1 MLREI
6 NDVASVISLR
16 LTCGAFAVYLQLT
29 VHESIAGRLRTNFG
43 SASTTILDTEREMC
57 RQKRIEK
64 MCCVPKGE
72 FAMSESN
79 HVRPTSAGWDSLSSD
94 VTMKIL
100 PRETKPTSAC
110 LRAWLQ
116 ERYTRNPPF
125 WQHFTDSFLDEENH
139 RGNEKRKIARAL
151 TEEKIEWRFS
161 CERAPWCGGHWERLV
176 RSVKTA
182 LHKVLAKALISR
194 EELVTILC
202 ELEVRINARPLT
214 TISGDSNDLEPLTRF
229 HFLTGRTLT
238 ELPDMTTKRL
248 VEKESTSTTMTL
260 RRRCYHQRKILRHL
274 WKRWRKEYLAN
285 FNNRQKWKTRKLEP
299 RIGDNNQHR
308 SNWPLGRILELYPSS
323 DGIKRS
329 ALVKTATGTLVRPIL
344 LCYDGP
350 FWDDARLHHGDV
362 TGALELECRR
372 STVGGSCCLPVQLR
386 SRVTFGNER
395 GWTPARI
402 IITVHLRSGDT
413 VSSLTFWSSEP
424 DRVRDSD
431 LWIACG

>member
-1 MLREI
+1 LF
-6 NDVASVISLR
+6 
-16 LTCGAFAVYLQLT
+16 TCMATRAI
-29 VHESIAGRLRTNFG
+29 H
-43 SASTTILDTEREMC
+43 
-57 RQKRIEK
+57 
-64 MCCVPKGE
+64 
-72 FAMSESN
+72 SE
-79 HVRPTSAGWDSLSSD
+79 PTSDMTKLSGS
-94 VTMKIL
+94 IS
-100 PRETKPTSAC
+100 PIHFS
-110 LRAWLQ
+110 
-116 ERYTRNPPF
+116 TRK
-125 WQHFTDSFLDEENH
+125 TI
-139 RGNEKRKIARAL
+139 GNEKRKIARAL

-329 ALVKTATGTLVRPIL
+329 ALVKTATGTLVRPIRKL
-344 LCYDGP
+344 QLIEPPAVTEEEVVLYEGQSFNGCSCLTEFCKLRRELYRKPYLIVTIEPSPTRLICFHSAVLCYDGP